1 MKYYIAENGQPAGP
15 FELNELLEHGLTV
28 NSQVWNESMMG
39 WSSASDVPE
48 VMNLLHSMQQ
58 PEQPAYEQPQQYERP
73 QYGQPQPQQYE
84 PQYQPQQYEQPQY
97 GQPQQYQQPQYGQ
110 PAYGQ
115 QGGYYAQPQYAPQ
128 PKGLMPNDWKVANII
143 ITIMSLLCC
152 CNPFS
157 LITGI
162 IGIVKSGNVRTFY
175 NAGNQA
181 EAENAAS
188 SAKMWFLISLA
199 ILVIGLIVSIII
211 VISTPEFSESFKEGF
226 EEGTVL

>member
-48 VMNLLHSMQQ
+48 VMNLLRSTQQPIQQ
-58 PEQPAYEQPQQYERP
+58 PEQPVYE
-73 QYGQPQPQQYE
+73 
-84 PQYQPQQYEQPQY
+84 QPQQYEQPQY
-97 GQPQQYQQPQYGQ
+97 GQPQQQQYEQPQYGQ
-110 PAYGQ
+110 PQAQQYEQPQYGQQMYGQ
-115 QGGYYAQPQYAPQ
+115 QGGYYAQPQYAQ
-128 PKGLMPNDWKVANII
+128 PKGLMPGDWKTANII
-143 ITIMSLLCC
+143 ITILSLFCC

-157 LITGI
+157 MITGI
-162 IGIVKSGNVRTFY
+162 VGIVKSGNVRTFY
-175 NAGNQA
+175 NAGNQT

-199 ILVIGLIVSIII
+199 LLVLGLIVSIII
-211 VISTPEFSESFKEGF
+211 VLCTPGATESLKGSL